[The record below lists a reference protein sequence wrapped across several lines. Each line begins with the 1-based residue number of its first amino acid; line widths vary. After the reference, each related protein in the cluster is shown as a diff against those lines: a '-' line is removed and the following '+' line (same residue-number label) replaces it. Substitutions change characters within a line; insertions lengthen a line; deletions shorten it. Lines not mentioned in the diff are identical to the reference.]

1 MKTEMDETERS
12 LRWEKGT
19 KREPVT
25 TSVKGAS
32 LLRSCGLGSE

>member
-19 KREPVT
+19 TREPVT
-25 TSVKGAS
+25 TFVKRAS
-32 LLRSCGLGSE
+32 LLQSCGLGSE